1 MLLMQG
7 NVAFAAHDRDR
18 PESDDVRNDARNG
31 INSGSNISDFP
42 ALSRMKTTV
51 RKCCAGWNARAW
63 PPVVSFRSGPSAII
77 AASNK
82 TSGTK
87 PSANMG
93 LFVTRFLFL
102 LAVAQR
108 CHSVGYVIH

>member
-18 PESDDVRNDARNG
+18 PESDDVRSDAKNG

-51 RKCCAGWNARAW
+51 RKCFAGVKARAC
-63 PPVVSFRSGPSAII
+63 PAALLAVFGAIARI

-82 TSGTK
+82 TSGTT
-87 PSANMG
+87 PSAIEG
-93 LFVTRFLFL
+93 
-102 LAVAQR
+102 QR
-108 CHSVGYVIH
+108 LIRRRIYEENSATPLRELNAK